1 MLINLRGDIEAGIS
15 QNTKLQGLFISR
27 DKSKYLTTGIIY
39 LAQINQNI
47 KLQSNSCPW
56 WGLQPYPY
64 RAEKLPACRAP

>member
-1 MLINLRGDIEAGIS
+1 LCLSVMLINLRGDIEAGIS

-47 KLQSNSCPW
+47 KLQSNSCP
-56 WGLQPYPY
+56 
-64 RAEKLPACRAP
+64 